1 MFQFEKI
8 AVFVFI
14 PLYLQEVMKETPIDA
29 GIVVVLAVLPTLI
42 TSYLAGKAADRFG
55 SRRPL
60 AIGLLLNGT
69 ALILV
74 GLATTM
80 NSYGMIV
87 APLVVWGATLPFIAV
102 CSRRALMGA
111 VPKAQQGQ
119 AGGVNLT
126 IQMLGGTFG
135 MALCGTFLV
144 ATGDYRSLFVMT
156 GVLILAILLVAWMT
170 IERGTEA
177 PDPIQ

>member
-1 MFQFEKI
+1 MV
-8 AVFVFI
+8 AVV
-14 PLYLQEVMKETPIDA
+14 
-29 GIVVVLAVLPTLI
+29 PTLA
-42 TSYLAGKAADRFG
+42 TSFIAGKAADRFG

-60 AIGLLLNGT
+60 AIGLLLNGS

-74 GLATTM
+74 GIATTAD
-80 NSYGMIV
+80 SYALIV

-102 CSRRALMGA
+102 SARRALMGA

-119 AGGVNLT
+119 AGGINLT

-135 MALCGTFLV
+135 MALCGSLLV

-156 GVLILAILLVAWMT
+156 GILIFVVLLIAWLT
-170 IERGTEA
+170 IERDQRVSRGTDQYIA
-177 PDPIQ
+177 